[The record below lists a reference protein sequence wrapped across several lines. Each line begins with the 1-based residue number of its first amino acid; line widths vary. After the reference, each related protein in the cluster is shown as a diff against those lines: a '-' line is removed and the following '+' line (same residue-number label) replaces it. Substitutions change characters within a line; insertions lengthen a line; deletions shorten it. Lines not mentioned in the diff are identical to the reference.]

1 MRHFRKN
8 AEEYALVEEHL
19 TPATLYVGV
28 GGESTTPI
36 TAFELLRSIGM
47 LRHNNPRKIEFSGE
61 NFHSTQVS
69 FVK

>member
-19 TPATLYVGV
+19 TPATLYVG
-28 GGESTTPI
+28 GESTTPI

-47 LRHNNPRKIEFSGE
+47 LRHNIPRKIEFSGE